1 MKFKNVDNLPSH
13 LSESG
18 GLPRSRAE
26 RLLWIKLRIE
36 DGYYESDRIRQAVAD
51 AFMDPPTI
59 RRAGEQAVPNKS

>member
-1 MKFKNVDNLPSH
+1 MKFKNVHNLPSH
-13 LSESG
+13 LSEAA

-51 AFMDPPTI
+51 AFMDPATI
-59 RRAGEQAVPNKS
+59 RRAGEQAGSNKI